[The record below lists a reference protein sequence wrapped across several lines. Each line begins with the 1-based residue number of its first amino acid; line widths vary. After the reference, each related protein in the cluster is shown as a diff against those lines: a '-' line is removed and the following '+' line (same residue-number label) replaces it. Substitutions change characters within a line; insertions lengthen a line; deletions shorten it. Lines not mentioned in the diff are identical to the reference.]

1 MKSGNMGIAIVGA
14 VIGLVVGSLWI
25 GDLGVFGG
33 VICGVAG
40 AGVANV
46 VYVGI
51 RKITGEKK

>member
-1 MKSGNMGIAIVGA
+1 MGIAIVGA
-14 VIGLVVGSLWI
+14 VIGLLWI

-33 VICGVAG
+33 VVCGVAG

-46 VYVGI
+46 VYVWI